1 MKSFIHA
8 KKVHIVNRAV
18 HVPQNTLTF
27 LKKGFRFSLVPVP
40 GVVVVGVRLLFFEPE
55 LPKLSESSTLSMPFS
70 CSIPKTQDQDLSL
83 FHAGYCFMLFL
94 PSSDFFKIN
103 IFKKFVQE
111 HYHHVK
117 RF

>member
-70 CSIPKTQDQDLSL
+70 CSIPKTQDQDLTH
-83 FHAGYCFMLFL
+83 FHAGYFSCVFYHLL
-94 PSSDFFKIN
+94 TFFRIN
-103 IFKKFVQE
+103 ILKKFFQE
-111 HYHHVK
+111 HYHRVK
-117 RF
+117 